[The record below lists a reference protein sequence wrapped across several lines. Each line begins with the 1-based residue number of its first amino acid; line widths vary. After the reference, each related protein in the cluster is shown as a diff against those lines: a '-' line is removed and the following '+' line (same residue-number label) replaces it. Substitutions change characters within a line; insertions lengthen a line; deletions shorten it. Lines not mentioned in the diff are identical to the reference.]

1 MSEIC
6 AVCGLP
12 KDICVCSDIS
22 KEGQKIVVK
31 MDKRKY
37 GSPTTVIE
45 GLEGRD
51 DEIKA
56 VAKKLKE
63 KLACGGTYKAKTKT
77 VEMQG
82 DHRKKV
88 KELLVQ
94 LGLAADSIEV
104 IQ

>member
-45 GLEGRD
+45 GLEARD
-51 DEIKA
+51 EEIKA

-63 KLACGGTYKAKTKT
+63 KLACGGTYKPKVKTI
-77 VEMQG
+77 ELQG
-82 DHRKKV
+82 DHRRKV

-94 LGLAADSIEV
+94 LGFESESIEV
-104 IQ
+104 LQ

>member
-6 AVCGLP
+6 AICGLP

-22 KEGQKIVVK
+22 KEGQKIIVK

-45 GLEGRD
+45 GLEAKD
-51 DEIKA
+51 DEIKS

-63 KLACGGTYKAKTKT
+63 KLACGGTCKAKTI
-77 VEMQG
+77 ELQG
-82 DHRKKV
+82 DHRRKV
-88 KELLVQ
+88 KDLLVQ
-94 LGLAADSIEV
+94 LGFAADSIEV